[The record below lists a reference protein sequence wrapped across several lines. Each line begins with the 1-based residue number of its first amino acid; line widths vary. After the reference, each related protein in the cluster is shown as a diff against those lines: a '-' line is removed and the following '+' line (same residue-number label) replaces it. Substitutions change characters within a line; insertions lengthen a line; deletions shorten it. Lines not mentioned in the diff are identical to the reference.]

1 MSALAHETSFP
12 STTLRTGVKREA
24 QDGKNVSASPF
35 VETWYSR
42 QPDALAKDLHTS
54 FDGGLSDHE
63 AQQRLQREGPN
74 ELPEAQPPS
83 LLRLFLSQF
92 TSVIVWVL
100 IGAAIISGL
109 LEDWLDAAAI
119 LAIVLLNGLL
129 GFVQEFRAERS
140 LAALRKMSV
149 ATARVFRDGVLRS
162 IPARELVSGDL
173 ILLEAGDRIPADA
186 RLIYTTNFQ
195 TQEASLTGESTPVQ
209 KHAGDIAGTDVPLA
223 EQTNMAFMGTIA
235 VSGKARALVV
245 ATALHTELGR
255 IAAMIQKASEAE
267 RAETPLQRRL
277 EQFGYQLLWLALA
290 VVAVVFGLG
299 YLRGEPAVL
308 MLLTAVSLAVAAV
321 PEGLPAVV
329 TITLAL
335 GVTRMVKRHAL
346 IRKLPAVE
354 TLGSATVI
362 CSDKTGTLTKNEMTV
377 TRLFAGDRVFEVTGE
392 GYEPVG
398 EIREKGSELK
408 VLSSELYGK
417 GIERRSDNSEPR
429 TQNSEPSQSPALREL
444 LTAAVLCNGA
454 TLREEK
460 GTWRVIGDPTEGA
473 LLVAAAKAELTIE
486 RLDSTYCFLGEV
498 PFDPERKMM
507 TIVRQTP
514 DGSVAYVKGA
524 PDVLLRHCTHRL
536 ALDGQ
541 VEPLTELSRTAILE
555 ANALFAQQALRVL
568 AMARRRLDR
577 EPEAYRAQE
586 LEDRMVFLGLAAM
599 KDPLR
604 PEAKVAVQVCHDAG
618 IRTVMITGDHKDTA
632 TAIAEELR
640 GVKEPIQSLTGTEL
654 DRLSDDEL
662 ARIVE
667 QVTVYARVSAEHKLR
682 IVKAWKAR
690 GAIVAMTGDGVN
702 DAPAVKEADIGVAM
716 GVTGTDVTK
725 EAADMVVTDDNFASI
740 AAAVEEGRGIFDN
753 IRKTVHFL
761 LSCNLSEVLV
771 MLFAALLG
779 LPLPLLPIQI
789 LWMNLVTDGIPA
801 LALAVDPK
809 APDLMTR
816 PPRQP
821 EARLLDGGR
830 LLAIGGEGLILGLI
844 ALGAFSYSL
853 YGLHQELDQARTVA
867 FTVMVVAQLVHVFNC
882 RSERLSLFQLG
893 VGTNRALVWT
903 VLLSLVVQV
912 AVLTI
917 PVAAPIFK
925 VVPLPIEDW
934 ALIGGMG
941 VLPFLLM
948 ELVKALRR

>member
-1 MSALAHETSFP
+1 MKTAEPIIEHE
-12 STTLRTGVKREA
+12 VQA
-24 QDGKNVSASPF
+24 QDAP
-35 VETWYSR
+35 WY
-42 QPDALAKDLHTS
+42 ALSSELCATRLNAHS
-54 FDGGLSDHE
+54 ERGLSSEDARDRLA
-63 AQQRLQREGPN
+63 AQGPN
-74 ELPEAQPPS
+74 ELPEAHPPS
-83 LLRLFLSQF
+83 LIKLFFSQF

-100 IGAAIISGL
+100 IGAAVISGL

-119 LAIVLLNGLL
+119 LAIVLLNGVL

-173 ILLEAGDRIPADA
+173 ISLEAGDRIPADA

-209 KHAGDIAGTDVPLA
+209 KRASVIAGTDVSLA
-223 EQTNMAFMGTIA
+223 EQTNMAFMGTVA
-235 VSGKARALVV
+235 VSGKARALVL
-245 ATALHTELGR
+245 ATALRTELGR
-255 IAAMIQKASEAE
+255 IAAMIQKATEAE
-267 RAETPLQRRL
+267 RTETPLQRRL
-277 EQFGYQLLWLALA
+277 EQFGYQLLWLALG
-290 VVAVVFGLG
+290 VVTVVFVLG

-377 TRLFAGDRVFEVTGE
+377 TRLFSGDRVFEVTGE

-398 EIREKGSELK
+398 EIRETSPPLK
-408 VLSSELYGK
+408 NLSPFTSHL
-417 GIERRSDNSEPR
+417 SPL
-429 TQNSEPSQSPALREL
+429 PSGLREL

-454 TLREEK
+454 TLRQEE
-460 GTWRVIGDPTEGA
+460 GTWNILGDPTEGA
-473 LLVAAAKAELTIE
+473 LLVVAAKAELTIE
-486 RLDSTYCFLGEV
+486 TLDSSYHFLGEV

-514 DGSVAYVKGA
+514 DGPVAYVKGA

-536 ALDGQ
+536 AMDGTT
-541 VEPLTELSRTAILE
+541 EPITESIRAAILD
-555 ANALFAQQALRVL
+555 ANASFAHQTLRVL
-568 AMARRRLDR
+568 GMAHRRLDY
-577 EPEAYRAQE
+577 EPEVYRAQE
-586 LEDRMVFLGLAAM
+586 LEERLVFLGLAAM

-604 PEAKVAVQVCHDAG
+604 PEAKAAVQACHDAG
-618 IRTVMITGDHKDTA
+618 IRTVMITGDHKETA
-632 TAIAEELR
+632 MAIAGEL
-640 GVKEPIQSLTGTEL
+640 GAFEGQEQALSGTEL

-662 ARIVE
+662 VRNVGNVA
-667 QVTVYARVSAEHKLR
+667 VYARVSAEHKLR
-682 IVKAWKAR
+682 IVKAWQAR

-702 DAPAVKEADIGVAM
+702 DAPAVKAADIGVAM

-753 IRKTVHFL
+753 IRKTIYFL
-761 LSCNLSEVLV
+761 LSCNVSEVLV
-771 MLFAALLG
+771 MLFAALIG

-789 LWMNLVTDGIPA
+789 LWMNLVTDGFPA

-809 APDLMTR
+809 SPDLMR
-816 PPRQP
+816 QQPRRP
-821 EARLLDGGR
+821 EARLLDGGT
-830 LLAIGGEGLILGLI
+830 LVAIGAQGVMLCAIS
-844 ALGAFSYSL
+844 LGAFAYSL
-853 YGLHQELDQARTVA
+853 YGLHQEVEQARTVT
-867 FTVMVVAQLVHVFNC
+867 FTVMVIAQLVHAFNC
-882 RSERLSLFQLG
+882 RSERLSLFQ
-893 VGTNRALVWT
+893 VGLWTNRPLLLAFS
-903 VLLSLVVQV
+903 LSLGIQI

-917 PVAAPIFK
+917 PAAASVFK
-925 VVPLPIEDW
+925 VGSLPIEDW
-934 ALIGGMG
+934 GLIGAMG
-941 VLPFLLM
+941 ILPFFLM
-948 ELVKALRR
+948 ELTKALRR

>member
-1 MSALAHETSFP
+1 LIALSMKTTP
-12 STTLRTGVKREA
+12 SIVG
-24 QDGKNVSASPF
+24 
-35 VETWYSR
+35 TWYTYS
-42 QPDALAKDLHTS
+42 PDALAAALRTGLA
-54 FDGGLSDHE
+54 GGLSDQE
-63 AQQRLQREGPN
+63 AKQRLQREGLN
-74 ELPEAQPPS
+74 ELPEAQSPS

-92 TSVIVWVL
+92 TSVIIWVL
-100 IGAAIISGL
+100 IGAAVISGL

-119 LAIVLLNGLL
+119 LAIVLLNGVL

-140 LAALRKMSV
+140 LAALRIMSV

-173 ILLEAGDRIPADA
+173 IHLEAGDRIPADA

-209 KHAGDIAGTDVPLA
+209 KHAGVMAGTDVSLA
-223 EQTNMAFMGTIA
+223 ERTNMAFMGTVA

-245 ATALHTELGR
+245 TTAVRTELGR
-255 IAAMIQKASEAE
+255 VAAMIQKATEAE

-277 EQFGYQLLWLALA
+277 EQFGYTLLWLALG
-290 VVAVVFGLG
+290 VVTVVFALG

-398 EIREKGSELK
+398 EISEVSGVRGEVISPGALP
-408 VLSSELYGK
+408 LTRY
-417 GIERRSDNSEPR
+417 
-429 TQNSEPSQSPALREL
+429 PSPLLPALREL

-454 TLREEK
+454 TLREEN
-460 GTWRVIGDPTEGA
+460 GTWQVIGDPTEGA

-536 ALDGQ
+536 AIDGTT
-541 VEPLTELSRTAILE
+541 EPITESIRTAILD
-555 ANALFAQQALRVL
+555 ANASFAHQALRVL
-568 AMARRRLDR
+568 AMAHRRLDG
-577 EPEAYRAQE
+577 EPKAYRAQD
-586 LEDRMVFLGLAAM
+586 LEDRLVFLGLAAM

-604 PEAKVAVQVCHDAG
+604 PEAKAAVQACHDAG

-632 TAIAEELR
+632 VAIAEDLR
-640 GVKEPIQSLTGTEL
+640 GVKEPIRSLSGMEL
-654 DRLSDDEL
+654 DRLSDEEL
-662 ARIVE
+662 AKTVD
-667 QVTVYARVSAEHKLR
+667 QVAVYARVSAEHKLR
-682 IVKAWKAR
+682 IVKAWKAQ

-702 DAPAVKEADIGVAM
+702 DAPAVKAADIGVAM

-753 IRKTVHFL
+753 IRKTIHFL
-761 LSCNLSEVLV
+761 LSCNVSEVFV
-771 MLFAALLG
+771 MLFATLIG

-789 LWMNLVTDGIPA
+789 LWMNLVTDGFPA

-809 APDLMTR
+809 SPDLMKQQPRR
-816 PPRQP
+816 PD
-821 EARLLDGGR
+821 ARLLDGGT
-830 LLAIGGEGLILGLI
+830 LLAIGAQGVMLCAI
-844 ALGAFSYSL
+844 ALGAFAYSL
-853 YGLHQELDQARTVA
+853 YGLHQEVEQARTVA
-867 FTVMVVAQLVHVFNC
+867 FTVMVVAQLVHAFNC
-882 RSERLSLFQLG
+882 RSERLSLFQ
-893 VGTNRALVWT
+893 VGIWTNRPLLLAFS
-903 VLLSLVVQV
+903 LSLGIQV
-912 AVLTI
+912 AVLTV
-917 PVAAPIFK
+917 PAAARVFK
-925 VVPLPIEDW
+925 IAPLPFEDW
-934 ALIGGMG
+934 VMMGALGF
-941 VLPFLLM
+941 LPFLIM
-948 ELVKALRR
+948 ELTKAFRRLR